1 MQLVLELPDDPLL
14 PLSKAGGDV
23 SGFLRVELACGLYRQ
38 GHITLAQAARLAGMH
53 VLEMGHE
60 FSSHGIS
67 RQIGMEELQQDHDYV
82 STISRRE

>member
-23 SGFLRVELACGLYRQ
+23 SGFLRVELACGLYRE

-53 VLEMGHE
+53 VLEMGFE
-60 FSSHGIS
+60 LSNRGIS
-67 RQIGMEELQQDHDYV
+67 RQIGVDELQQDRDYV
-82 STISRRE
+82 STIPRRE